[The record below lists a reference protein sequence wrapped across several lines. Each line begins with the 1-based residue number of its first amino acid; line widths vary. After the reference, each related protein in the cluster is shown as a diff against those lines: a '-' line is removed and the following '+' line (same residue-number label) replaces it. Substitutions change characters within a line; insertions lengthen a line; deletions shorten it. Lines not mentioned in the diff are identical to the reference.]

1 MTKSASIILFFCMQL
16 ATHLIAQE
24 SSIVNWKVAAQ
35 LPDLNRKPNPGLAGP
50 VVGIHHGIML
60 IAGGANF
67 PDGLPWEGG
76 QKKYHTAIYLYGL
89 STMQPIPLSSVDH
102 LSKPLAYSA
111 SCNTTQGIVTAGG
124 ENANGYSTEVFLF
137 ALDAQTKA
145 LSILELPS
153 LPIATSNAVAVSYG
167 QSVFLLGGETASGTA
182 DACWKLDLNNL
193 AAGWQ
198 SIQAI
203 PAPRAYA
210 TALVTGM
217 PDNPQIVLMGGR
229 KKNPSGISEISPSVF
244 AYSLKEGSWTELKSL
259 PYPLSAG
266 TAVSTG
272 NDEIIVLGG
281 DRAETFTR
289 VEQALAAIA
298 IADEKSKASLINQK
312 NQLLSNHPG
321 FSKAVLAY
329 NPSTGICKAIGE
341 IPFPS
346 PVTTT
351 ALIYQDTI
359 ILPTGEIRAGV
370 RTPTLLTAT
379 IKKKLK

>member
-1 MTKSASIILFFCMQL
+1 MQL

-24 SSIVNWKVAAQ
+24 TSIVDWKVASQ
-35 LPDLNRKPNPGLAGP
+35 LPDLNGKPNPGLAGP
-50 VVGIHHGIML
+50 LVGIHHDILL

-89 STMQPIPLSSVDH
+89 STGQPIPLSSVDH

-111 SCNTTQGIVTAGG
+111 SFNTIQGIVTAGG
-124 ENANGYSTEVFLF
+124 ENANGYSTDAFLF

-145 LSILELPS
+145 LNIQQLPS

-167 QSVFLLGGETASGTA
+167 QLVFLLGGETVSGTV
-182 DACWKLDLNNL
+182 DACWTLDLNNL
-193 AAGWQ
+193 ASGWK
-198 SIQAI
+198 SIQPL

-210 TALVTGM
+210 TAVLTGL
-217 PDNPQIVLMGGR
+217 PENPKIILLGGR
-229 KKNPSGISEISPSVF
+229 RKTPSDISEISASVF
-244 AYSLKEGSWTELKSL
+244 AYSLKKGSWTELKSL
-259 PYPLSAG
+259 PYPISAG
-266 TAVSTG
+266 TAVASG
-272 NDEIIVLGG
+272 NDEIILLGG
-281 DRAETFTR
+281 DRAQTFTR
-289 VEQALAAIA
+289 VEQTLAAIA
-298 IADEKSKASLINQK
+298 KADERKRTSLINQK

-321 FSKAVLAY
+321 FSKVVLSY
-329 NPSTGICKAIGE
+329 HPSTGICKEIGT

-351 ALIYQDTI
+351 ALMYRDMI
-359 ILPTGEIRAGV
+359 ILPSGEIRAGV

>member
-1 MTKSASIILFFCMQL
+1 MIKSASIILFFCMQL
-16 ATHLIAQE
+16 ATHLFAQE
-24 SSIVNWKVAAQ
+24 TSIVDWKVAVQ
-35 LPDLNRKPNPGLAGP
+35 LPVLNGKPNPGLAGP
-50 VVGIHHGIML
+50 VAGIHQDIML

-89 STMQPIPLSSVDH
+89 STGQPILLSSVDH

-111 SCNTTQGIVTAGG
+111 SCNTIQGIVTAGG
-124 ENANGYSTEVFLF
+124 ENANGYSTDAFLF
-137 ALDAQTKA
+137 ALDAQTKV
-145 LSILELPS
+145 LNIQQLPS
-153 LPIATSNAVAVSYG
+153 LPVATSNAVAISYG
-167 QSVFLLGGETASGTA
+167 QLVYLLGGETASGTV
-182 DACWKLDLNNL
+182 DACWILNLNNP
-193 AAGWQ
+193 AAGWK
-198 SIQAI
+198 SIQPL

-210 TALVTGM
+210 SAVVTGM
-217 PDNPQIVLMGGR
+217 PDNPQIVLLGGR
-229 KKNPSGISEISPSVF
+229 RKTPSGISEISAFVF
-244 AYSLKEGSWTELKSL
+244 AYSLNKGNWTELKSL
-259 PYPLSAG
+259 PYPISAG
-266 TAVSTG
+266 TALALE
-272 NDEIIVLGG
+272 NDEIILFGG

-289 VEQALAAIA
+289 VEQKLAAIA
-298 IADEKSKASLINQK
+298 TADERIKASLISQK

-329 NPSTGICKAIGE
+329 NPLTGICKAIGE

>member
-1 MTKSASIILFFCMQL
+1 MTKLASIILIFCMQL
-16 ATHLIAQE
+16 ATHLFAQE
-24 SSIVNWKVAAQ
+24 TSIVDWKVATQ
-35 LPDLNRKPNPGLAGP
+35 LPDLNGKPNPGLAGP
-50 VVGIHHGIML
+50 FAGIHHDIML

-89 STMQPIPLSSVDH
+89 STGQPIPLSSVDH

-111 SCNTTQGIVTAGG
+111 SCNTIQGIVTAGG
-124 ENANGYSTEVFLF
+124 ENANGYSTDAFLF
-137 ALDAQTKA
+137 ALDVQTQA
-145 LSILELPS
+145 LNIQQLPS
-153 LPIATSNAVAVSYG
+153 LPVATSNAVAVSCG
-167 QSVFLLGGETASGTA
+167 QSVYLLGGETASGTA
-182 DACWKLDLNNL
+182 DACWILDLNNP
-193 AAGWQ
+193 ATGWKSFQ
-198 SIQAI
+198 PL

-210 TALVTGM
+210 TAVVTGM
-217 PDNPQIVLMGGR
+217 PENPQIVLLGGR
-229 KKNPSGISEISPSVF
+229 KKTVSGISEISASVF

-266 TAVSTG
+266 TAVAAG

-289 VEQALAAIA
+289 VEQTLAAIA
-298 IADEKSKASLINQK
+298 IADEKSKDSLINQK

-321 FSKAVLAY
+321 FSKAVLSY
-329 NPSTGICKAIGE
+329 HPSTGICKEIGA

-351 ALIYQDTI
+351 ALMYRDMI
-359 ILPTGEIRAGV
+359 ILPSGEIRAGV
-370 RTPTLLTAT
+370 RTPALLTAT
-379 IKKKLK
+379 IQNRLK

>member
-1 MTKSASIILFFCMQL
+1 MTKLASIILFFCMQL

-24 SSIVNWKVAAQ
+24 ISIVDWKVVAQ
-35 LPDLNRKPNPGLAGP
+35 LPDLNGKPNPGLAGP
-50 VVGIHHGIML
+50 VAGIHNEIML

-89 STMQPIPLSSVDH
+89 LTGQPIPLSSVDH

-111 SCNTTQGIVTAGG
+111 SCNTIQGIVTAGG
-124 ENANGYSTEVFLF
+124 ENANGHSTDAFLF
-137 ALDAQTKA
+137 ALDTQTKA
-145 LSILELPS
+145 LNIQQLPS
-153 LPIATSNAVAVSYG
+153 LPGATSNAVAVSYG
-167 QSVFLLGGETASGTA
+167 QSVYLLGGETASGTA
-182 DACWKLDLNNL
+182 DACWKLEFNNL
-193 AAGWQ
+193 HAGWQ
-198 SIQAI
+198 NIQGL

-210 TALVTGM
+210 AAVVTGM
-217 PDNPQIVLMGGR
+217 PDNPKIIMLGGR
-229 KKNPSGISEISPSVF
+229 RKTPSGISEISASVF

-266 TAVSTG
+266 TAVAAG
-272 NDEIIVLGG
+272 NDEIIFFGG

-289 VEQALAAIA
+289 VEQTLAAIA
-298 IADEKSKASLINQK
+298 NADEKSKDSLINQK

-321 FSKAVLAY
+321 FSKAVLSY
-329 NPSTGICKAIGE
+329 HPSTGICKEIGA

-351 ALIYQDTI
+351 ALIYKDMI
-359 ILPTGEIRAGV
+359 ILPSGEIRAGV
-370 RTPTLLTAT
+370 RTPALLTAT
-379 IKKKLK
+379 IQNRLK